1 MAKKSNVKDLSFP
14 PGEEMMSVLSDILGI
29 PHAEPAPDRNEG
41 EGPYKRLVLRGGM
54 LIDGTGAPMH
64 GPTEIVIEGDR
75 VTEIR
80 SGSVLLRTESGD
92 CEIDLKGKYILP
104 GFIEAHAH
112 IGNPLQGIA
121 GSKVVPAE
129 YVYKLYMAHGVT
141 TLRECGALMG
151 LDWTLNEQN
160 NSERNLITAPRIV
173 TYPVMWPPQMNH
185 HVDTP
190 DKIRTWVK
198 EISNKSIT
206 GIKYF
211 GGSLETSRA
220 FYEETK
226 ALGLRTACHHY
237 LRFSAQVN
245 PVHAARMGL
254 TSMEH
259 HYGLPWALC
268 SEGSVYPY
276 PLDHNDSY
284 EPARFLEDGRMWKHT
299 EPGGDRWNEVI
310 DVFLATDFTLVPTM
324 TIYEA
329 ARDVSRARNA
339 EWHKDYTLPS
349 LWEFYQP
356 SPISHGSFYIDYTTA
371 DELDWKENFQY
382 WMCFLNDFKD
392 RGGRVAAGSDAGFI
406 YKQYGFDYIRE
417 FEMLQEAGF
426 HPLEVIRSATQYG
439 AELLGLEK
447 ELGTVQVGK
456 RADLVITDE
465 NPLTNFKLLYGTGHE
480 CLNQETGKVDR
491 VGGVRWTI
499 KDGIIYDAKALLA
512 DVREMV
518 ASAKT
523 EENEK

>member
-1 MAKKSNVKDLSFP
+1 MTDKSKIKPLNFP
-14 PGEEMMSVLSDILGI
+14 PGEEMMSALINILGVQ
-29 PHAEPAPDRNEG
+29 PAEPAPEKKEG
-41 EGPYKRLVLRGGM
+41 EGPFKRLVLRGGM
-54 LIDGTGAPMH
+54 LIDGTGAPTH

-75 VTEIR
+75 IAEIR
-80 SGSVLLRTESGD
+80 SGSVLFSTEPG
-92 CEIDLKGKYILP
+92 EKEFDLKGKYILP

-112 IGNPLQGIA
+112 IGNPVQGIA
-121 GSKVVPAE
+121 GNKVVPAE
-129 YVYKLYMAHGVT
+129 YVYKLYLAHGVT

-151 LDWTLNEQN
+151 LDWTLNEQHR
-160 NSERNLITAPRIV
+160 SEKNKIAAPRIV
-173 TYPVMWPPQMNH
+173 TYPVMWPAQMNH
-185 HVDTP
+185 YVDTP
-190 DKIRTWVK
+190 EKVRAWLK
-198 EISNKSIT
+198 EISKKEVT

-211 GGSLETSRA
+211 GGPLEVTET
-220 FYEETK
+220 FYKETQG
-226 ALGLRTACHHY
+226 LGLRTACHHY

-245 PVHAARMGL
+245 PVTAARMGL

-299 EPGGDRWNEVI
+299 DPGGDRWKEVI
-310 DVFLATDFTLVPTM
+310 DIFLETDFTLVPTM

-349 LWEFYQP
+349 LWNFYQP
-356 SPISHGSFYIDYTTA
+356 SPISHGSFYVDYTTA
-371 DELDWKENFQY
+371 DELDWKENFEY
-382 WMCFLNDFKD
+382 WMEFLNDFKD
-392 RGGRVAAGSDAGFI
+392 RGGRVAVGSDAGFI

-426 HPLEVIRSATQYG
+426 HPLEVIRSATLQG
-439 AELLGLEK
+439 AELLGMQND
-447 ELGTVQVGK
+447 LGTVQVGK
-456 RADLVITDE
+456 KADLVILDE
-465 NPLTNFKLLYGTGHE
+465 NPLANFKLLYGIGHE
-480 CLNQETGKVDR
+480 RLNMETGKTDR

-512 DVREMV
+512 DIKEMV
-518 ASAKT
+518 ANTRSKDEA
-523 EENEK
+523 